1 MAELL
6 FIAEPRRT
14 PDPEATGFALWRLG
28 FRPFYLLASAFGA
41 LSVALWALQFSG
53 WMGHAYLRGPMW
65 HAHEMLF
72 GFVLPVVV
80 GFLFTAGRNWSGHP
94 TPTGRA
100 LMALAALWLAGRLL
114 VLTPFAWTA
123 AAVDVAF
130 PLAAAL
136 GLARPFIASAN
147 RRNDFF
153 VGVLVAMALANA
165 MVHLSELGIVP
176 LLGWRGVGIGLDL
189 VLFVV
194 SVVTGRVLVM
204 FTNNGVPG
212 AGARRLPWLERVAS
226 GAIVVLAIVDAL
238 AIHPWLTACVASAG
252 ALAQLARWV
261 LLKPWKTL
269 GEPIVW
275 VLHVA
280 TAWIPLH
287 LAMRALA
294 EVGQVPAS
302 SATHA
307 LTVGV
312 MGGMIIAMMTRTA
325 RGHTGRS
332 LRGGWPETAMYVLV
346 LAAAPIRVFV
356 PLFAPSST
364 VAAVLAS
371 AAAWALGFAFYAAR
385 YAPFLTRPRVD
396 GRPG

>member
-1 MAELL
+1 
-6 FIAEPRRT
+6 
-14 PDPEATGFALWRLG
+14 
-28 FRPFYLLASAFGA
+28 
-41 LSVALWALQFSG
+41 
-53 WMGHAYLRGPMW
+53 
-65 HAHEMLF
+65 
-72 GFVLPVVV
+72 
-80 GFLFTAGRNWSGHP
+80 
-94 TPTGRA
+94 
-100 LMALAALWLAGRLL
+100 
-114 VLTPFAWTA
+114 
-123 AAVDVAF
+123 
-130 PLAAAL
+130 
-136 GLARPFIASAN
+136 
-147 RRNDFF
+147 
-153 VGVLVAMALANA
+153 
-165 MVHLSELGIVP
+165 
-176 LLGWRGVGIGLDL
+176 
-189 VLFVV
+189 
-194 SVVTGRVLVM
+194 VLVM

-212 AGARRLPWLERVAS
+212 AGARRLPWLETAAS

-252 ALAQLARWV
+252 ALAHLARWV

-269 GEPIVW
+269 CEPIVW

-302 SATHA
+302 VATHA

-332 LRGGWPETAMYVLV
+332 LRGGWPETTMYVLV

-385 YAPFLTRPRVD
+385 YGPFLTRPRVD